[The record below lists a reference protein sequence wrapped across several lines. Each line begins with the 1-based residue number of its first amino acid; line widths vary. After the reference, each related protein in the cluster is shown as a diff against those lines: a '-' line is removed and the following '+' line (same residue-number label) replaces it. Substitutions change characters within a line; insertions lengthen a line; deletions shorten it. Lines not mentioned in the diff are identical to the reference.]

1 MPQMTKEKIN
11 NIKEPLAISPRQ
23 IVFCFMSVFSL
34 ALIVRNSD
42 VAIKYMYDGL
52 FLCVRTVIPSLFPF
66 MVISDMLVRSGAVTL
81 VSKVLALPMKALFGV
96 SGEGG
101 CAVLLGTLC
110 GFPIGAKCAVAMYD
124 KGSISKEELERLL
137 TFSNN
142 PSSAFIISA
151 VGVSLFG
158 SRELGVKLYI
168 MTLLSALIVGLAQ
181 NVIFRIKEKKGSRPN
196 CDSAPTNINHSE
208 KHKFGIEDFTESVG
222 SSALS
227 LLKICAFVVFFTAFL
242 GTLSSAAEA
251 LSISQGL
258 RAFIFGFFELTGGMV
273 QASAVTPTQAGIA
286 LAAFISGWSGI
297 SVHLQIMSI
306 CADRDISFK
315 PYFGAKLCQAILC
328 SALFLII

>member
-1 MPQMTKEKIN
+1 MTKNKIN
-11 NIKEPLAISPRQ
+11 DIKDRSVISAKQ
-23 IVFCFMSVFSL
+23 MLFCFMSVFSL

-52 FLCVRTVIPSLFPF
+52 SLCVRTVIPSLFPF
-66 MVISDMLVRSGAVTL
+66 MVISDMLVKSGAVTF
-81 VSKVLALPMKALFGV
+81 VSRLLALPMNALFGV

-101 CAVLLGTLC
+101 CAVILGTLC
-110 GFPIGAKCAVAMYD
+110 GFPIGAKFAVSMYD
-124 KGSISKEELERLL
+124 KGSISKGELERLL

-158 SRELGVKLYI
+158 SREVGVKLYI

-196 CDSAPTNINHSE
+196 RDSAPTNITHSE

-227 LLKICAFVVFFTAFL
+227 LLKICAFVVFFTAF
-242 GTLSSAAEA
+242 
-251 LSISQGL
+251 
-258 RAFIFGFFELTGGMV
+258 FGRPSPP
-273 QASAVTPTQAGIA
+273 AKAP
-286 LAAFISGWSGI
+286 AFISGWSRL

-306 CADRDISFK
+306 CSERDISFK
-315 PYFGAKLCQAILC
+315 PYFLAKFFQAVIC
-328 SALFLII
+328 AALVLFI